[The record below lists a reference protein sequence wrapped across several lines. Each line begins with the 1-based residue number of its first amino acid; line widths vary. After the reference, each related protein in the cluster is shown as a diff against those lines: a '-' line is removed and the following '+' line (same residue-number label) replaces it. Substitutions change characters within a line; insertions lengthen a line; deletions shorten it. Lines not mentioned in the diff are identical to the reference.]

1 LPSKIPAAIL
11 CGRMAQSIFHPSI
24 EGAQHGA
31 KSLPDFL
38 DYARL
43 AGASG
48 AQPSNYMLHGGKLFK
63 SAKEIQD
70 AFAQRGMTLDG
81 ISAHCPFWVH
91 TSAWTGTRSG
101 NPFIPADVAK
111 KSPQEIEKWAETYLL
126 KLMDLAAELKIKIMP
141 MFWAWPSAGSS
152 RPATRGASGRAATTI

>member
-1 LPSKIPAAIL
+1 MLL
-11 CGRMAQSIFHPSI
+11 QLMAQSIFHPSI

-48 AQPSNYMLHGGKLFK
+48 APPSNYMLHGGKLFK

-70 AFAQRGMTLDG
+70 AFA
-81 ISAHCPFWVH
+81 
-91 TSAWTGTRSG
+91 TSAGMKALPLRV
-101 NPFIPADVAK
+101 PVHALV
-111 KSPQEIEKWAETYLL
+111 
-126 KLMDLAAELKIKIMP
+126 
-141 MFWAWPSAGSS
+141 
-152 RPATRGASGRAATTI
+152 